1 MLGKDKRA
9 GLSSNL
15 LGAKDQ
21 PAATDEVAAR
31 AQRLLKR
38 VAAARQ
44 PAETPAEEKAP
55 AETRQEVVEEA
66 APAAVSPEPAKAAGE
81 PESADLQE
89 TVLYRK
95 GAASASGFR
104 PWYWSYERDNAA
116 PPPDGGAA
124 VMPFPLNPPHA
135 ANPAPAPAAPAAA
148 EASDEDAEPAAAAV
162 TVSHRQLMLFGGIG
176 AAVLLVAIGI
186 GGYFLFA
193 GHGGDAAQPQVA
205 VTVAPAEAPKPA
217 PAPQAR
223 VAEAPKPV
231 ETARPTEPPKA
242 VEPKREAK
250 VEAPAPAPVPAEP
263 APAPAPLASSE
274 ELATLIARG
283 DQLLATGDIAA
294 ARVFY
299 ERAAEDGSA
308 AAATAAGKTYD
319 PIYLEEMHARG
330 IRGDASK
337 AAEWYRRASA
347 AGDIQADIRL
357 KKLLTKT
364 AR

>member
-1 MLGKDKRA
+1 KNRLNRVELFLKFRAESAVLFVGPQPYSPAASSRMLSLQPHRRQGLAMGAACAGQRAPMLGKDKRA

-55 AETRQEVVEEA
+55 AETRQEAVEEA

-148 EASDEDAEPAAAAV
+148 EASDED
-162 TVSHRQLMLFGGIG
+162 
-176 AAVLLVAIGI
+176 
-186 GGYFLFA
+186 
-193 GHGGDAAQPQVA
+193 
-205 VTVAPAEAPKPA
+205 
-217 PAPQAR
+217 
-223 VAEAPKPV
+223 
-231 ETARPTEPPKA
+231 
-242 VEPKREAK
+242 
-250 VEAPAPAPVPAEP
+250 
-263 APAPAPLASSE
+263 
-274 ELATLIARG
+274 
-283 DQLLATGDIAA
+283 
-294 ARVFY
+294 
-299 ERAAEDGSA
+299 
-308 AAATAAGKTYD
+308 
-319 PIYLEEMHARG
+319 
-330 IRGDASK
+330 
-337 AAEWYRRASA
+337 
-347 AGDIQADIRL
+347 
-357 KKLLTKT
+357 
-364 AR
+364 

>member
-15 LGAKDQ
+15 LGGKDQ

-31 AQRLLKR
+31 AARLLKR

-55 AETRQEVVEEA
+55 AETRQEAVEDA
-66 APAAVSPEPAKAAGE
+66 APAAVAPEAAKAAGE
-81 PESADLQE
+81 GESADLQE

-135 ANPAPAPAAPAAA
+135 AANAAPAAPAAA
-148 EASDEDAEPAAAAV
+148 EARDEDAAPAAGAAAV
-162 TVSHRQLMLFGGIG
+162 TVSRRQLMLFGGIG
-176 AAVLLVAIGI
+176 AALLLVAIGI
-186 GGYFLFA
+186 GGYFLFSD
-193 GHGGDAAQPQVA
+193 HGEDAAQPQVA
-205 VTVAPAEAPKPA
+205 VSVAPAEAPKPA

-231 ETARPTEPPKA
+231 EAARPAEPPKA

-250 VEAPAPAPVPAEP
+250 VEAPAPAPAEP
-263 APAPAPLASSE
+263 APAPAPTASSE
-274 ELATLIARG
+274 ELAALIARG

-347 AGDIQADIRL
+347 AGDTQADFRL